1 MLVKLSFSMN
11 LCFPAPT
18 VHTGESESVTV
29 YRTTSRQQHRGTP
42 LNETLLVASEDDPTG
57 IKESGNQ

>member
-1 MLVKLSFSMN
+1 MN
-11 LCFPAPT
+11 LRFSAPT
-18 VHTGESESVTV
+18 VHTGESESMTV